1 MTEPLTE
8 DLINKYRQATASRL
22 KRNEMIKRIT
32 YTSLVVLFLGVYN
45 YSLFKVFGWY
55 GLAFY
60 GLVIAA
66 NLVLNKITK

>member
-45 YSLFKVFGWY
+45 YSLFKVFEWY